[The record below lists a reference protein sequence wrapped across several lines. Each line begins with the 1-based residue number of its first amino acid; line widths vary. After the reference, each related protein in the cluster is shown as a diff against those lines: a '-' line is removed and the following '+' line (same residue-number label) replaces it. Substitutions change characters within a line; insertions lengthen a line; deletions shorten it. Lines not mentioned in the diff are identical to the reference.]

1 MLIRSGNYCCH
12 IAPLITSRTK
22 AIVVAHLGGWPADMP
37 AICDLARAY
46 GITVIEDCAQA
57 HGARINGKSVG
68 SFGDVSAWSFCQDKI
83 MTTAGEGGMVT
94 TSSSALWDVM
104 WSPKDHG
111 KNRELFSG
119 VSILL
124 AFVGC
129 MSASL

>member
-1 MLIRSGNYCCH
+1 MLGAKPVFADVDPDSGAIAAAT

-83 MTTAGEGGMVT
+83 MTTAGEEDGDDFWF
-94 TSSSALWDVM
+94 SSLGCHV
-104 WSPKDHG
+104 
-111 KNRELFSG
+111 
-119 VSILL
+119 VSKRPWQKP
-124 AFVGC
+124 
-129 MSASL
+129 